1 MSRTSTNF
9 FKEELKKKNNEAISQ
24 GLALLASPIRLCLI
38 GIPIIFEKDAQKGT
52 MDLYP
57 SGDLLID

>member
-9 FKEELKKKNNEAISQ
+9 FKEKLEKINQ
-24 GLALLASPIRLCLI
+24 GLALFALPIRLCLNE
-38 GIPIIFEKDAQKGT
+38 IPVTFEKDAQKGT
-52 MDLYP
+52 LDLYP

>member
-1 MSRTSTNF
+1 M
-9 FKEELKKKNNEAISQ
+9 KKIEAISQ

-52 MDLYP
+52 VDLYP
-57 SGDLLID
+57 SGDLLIDRTDQDR